1 MAPDD
6 IMIASTQTNH
16 PIAGVNNDAATDA
29 KPLET
34 AINRLRSSGL
44 RITQPRIAILET
56 MLRFGQPA
64 SIEQIHNDLADSSC
78 DLVTVYRCLAVFEE
92 LGLVRRSFFH
102 NGTSLYEINLSD
114 TSRYH
119 VICKATNRVEEID
132 AATTAELRE
141 MVQKIEEKLKARG
154 YTDVSH
160 MVEFFGVSP
169 QAIRAAADLTAAPF
183 SRQAAPVPSA
193 K

>member
-1 MAPDD
+1 
-6 IMIASTQTNH
+6 MIASTQTNH
-16 PIAGVNNDAATDA
+16 PIAASSTGAGGAANVLR
-29 KPLET
+29 PIET
-34 AINRLRSSGL
+34 ATARLKAAGL

-56 MLRFGQPA
+56 MIRFGQPA
-64 SIEQIHNDLADSSC
+64 SIEQIHTELSQDFC

-102 NGTSLYEINLSD
+102 NGTSLYEINLAG

-119 VICKATNRVEEID
+119 VICKASNRVDEID
-132 AATTAELRE
+132 VETVAELRRAIE
-141 MVQKIEEKLKARG
+141 QIEETLKARG

-169 QAIRAAADLTAAPF
+169 QAIRNAAALTAAPF
-183 SRQAAPVPSA
+183 QR
-193 K
+193 

>member
-6 IMIASTQTNH
+6 TMIASTQTNH
-16 PIAGVNNDAATDA
+16 PIAGVKSDAVVDS
-29 KPLET
+29 KPIEM

-56 MLRFGQPA
+56 MLRLAQPT
-64 SIEQIHNDLADSSC
+64 SIEQIHKELADSSC

-102 NGTSLYEINLSD
+102 NGTSLYEINLSE

-119 VICKATNRVEEID
+119 IICKASNRVEEID
-132 AATTAELRE
+132 PATAAELRE
-141 MVQKIEEKLKARG
+141 MVQKIEQTLKSRG

-169 QAIRAAADLTAAPF
+169 QSLRAAAELTAAPF
-183 SRQAAPVPSA
+183 SR
-193 K
+193 